1 MVISSLMFCVMFIS
15 SFNIGIWY
23 FDLKSVIDLLIF
35 VGTILVLY
43 VNPKNTI
50 SSLVISIILTFSI
63 SGIA

>member
-1 MVISSLMFCVMFIS
+1 MFCVMFIS

>member
-1 MVISSLMFCVMFIS
+1 MFCVMFIS

-50 SSLVISIILTFSI
+50 FSLVISIILAFTI